1 LLPPRR
7 LCCGVHFAPS
17 RWRYGGCWGCYS
29 TGSGNDMAERYLF
42 SVETPRVFG
51 FVPNSSFDASGCGGG
66 YSVKSDDGTTKNPF
80 LHAGSGGGSSAIVVG
95 LPVWSFF
102 YRSLDGGDSFMVVC
116 VFFFRVVACRGFAG
130 PGEWFCSSRLVVV
143 GRCAADSRE
152 PMAVFA
158 YRVPPAAYQGWM
170 SAPRVGKV
178 MNGVLKIG
186 CHCPVA
192 TIPEEEGKQ

>member
-1 LLPPRR
+1 MCFTSTKGWKLPAFSAVVGVVRGDGGLMMELLVI
-7 LCCGVHFAPS
+7 L
-17 RWRYGGCWGCYS
+17 
-29 TGSGNDMAERYLF
+29 
-42 SVETPRVFG
+42 
-51 FVPNSSFDASGCGGG
+51 
-66 YSVKSDDGTTKNPF
+66 TTY
-80 LHAGSGGGSSAIVVG
+80 LHAGSGGGGGGSVIDF
-95 LPVWSFF
+95 PVWSFF